1 MSRKFYLTT
10 PLYYVNGVPHVG
22 HVYSTVIADAI
33 ARYKRL
39 SGFDVCSLTGTDE
52 HGLKIE
58 RAAQEQGLTPQQ
70 LSDKFSAAFAD
81 SWKQLDIRFDE
92 FIRTTEPRHFKAV
105 HELYRRIQERGFI
118 YPRRIQRTVLRQ
130 L

>member
-39 SGFDVCSLTGTDE
+39 CGFEVCSLTGTDE

-70 LSDKFSAAFAD
+70 LSDKYAAAFTEA
-81 SWKQLDIRFDE
+81 WRKLDIRFDA
-92 FIRTTEPRHFKAV
+92 FIRTTEARHTAAV
-105 HELYRRIQERGFI
+105 HEL
-118 YPRRIQRTVLRQ
+118 
-130 L
+130 